1 MRLTPEIKQALI
13 DGIEAEAA
21 GRSVADLEA
30 ERDRFLI
37 DLLQLRGHTG

>member
-13 DGIEAEAA
+13 EGVESEAA

-37 DLLQLRGHTG
+37 DLLKLRGHIG